1 MQIIMAFCMTALA
14 SPLTAPMT
22 IKARPAAK
30 SANDIILRFFI
41 HHRLSN
47 ISLELSNV
55 SGFSGIASA
64 ERPIILKPLPLYSLA
79 SSERSPISCRQ
90 LGQVR
95 VQIFTIV
102 MRFLLNR
109 LLPVLLPSSVVVS
122 KLIALELL
130 SYERDC
136 FV

>member
-1 MQIIMAFCMTALA
+1 MGTVFTPWSMVFITLWLAIMLVKL
-14 SPLTAPMT
+14 P
-22 IKARPAAK
+22 PA
-30 SANDIILRFFI
+30 
-41 HHRLSN
+41 LSN

-64 ERPIILKPLPLYSLA
+64 ERPIILKPLPLYSFA

-122 KLIALELL
+122 KLMALELL